1 MSATAASA
9 PGAPNGSE
17 RSTTSRLA
25 RVPQRRFEPAVVLA
39 IVYREWRV
47 FRRVWFSTAFGS
59 IVEPIAFFIGFG
71 FGFGALI
78 SEVAGL
84 SYLEFMATGTI
95 AIGIMF
101 SAIFPGL
108 INSYSRRTE
117 RHLYDAQLAAPV
129 SVAEIVAG
137 ESLWNGLRVAVVA
150 TVTLGVAF
158 AFGVRMGPGVV
169 FVPVIAV
176 ISGFGLSATG
186 AAFAAKLRSWHGVDV
201 VVGGLIAPMFV
212 VAGTFF
218 PLDGLPRF
226 AELFGR
232 INPLHHCVEL
242 LRAAAFGSP
251 GLGQVAIHVAAILA
265 FNLIVWLL
273 AVRLVRRA
281 LID

>member
-1 MSATAASA
+1 MSATTTA
-9 PGAPNGSE
+9 PDRGGSLTVGV
-17 RSTTSRLA
+17 R
-25 RVPQRRFEPAVVLA
+25 QRRFEPGVVAA

-59 IVEPIAFFIGFG
+59 IVEPIVFFVGFG

-101 SAIFPGL
+101 SALFPGL
-108 INSYSRRTE
+108 INGYSRRTE
-117 RHLYDAQLAAPV
+117 RHLYDGQLAAPV
-129 SVAEIVAG
+129 TVAEIVAG
-137 ESLWNGLRVAVVA
+137 ESLWNGLRVSVVA
-150 TVTLGVAF
+150 MVTVGVAF

-169 FVPVIAV
+169 FIPLIAI
-176 ISGFGLSATG
+176 ISGFGLCATG
-186 AAFAAKLRSWHGVDV
+186 AAFAAKLRSWHGVDI

-232 INPLHHCVEL
+232 VNPLYHCVEL
-242 LRAAAFGSP
+242 LRAAAFGGY
-251 GLGQVAIHVAAILA
+251 GLWQVLGHLGAVLL
-265 FNLIVWLL
+265 FNLLAWLV
-273 AVRLVRRA
+273 AVRFVRQA

>member
-1 MSATAASA
+1 MTATA
-9 PGAPNGSE
+9 
-17 RSTTSRLA
+17 TS
-25 RVPQRRFEPAVVLA
+25 PAVRRERPFEVAVVGA
-39 IVYREWRV
+39 ILYREWRV

-59 IVEPIAFFIGFG
+59 LVEPIVFFIGFG
-71 FGFGALI
+71 FGLGALI

-101 SAIFPGL
+101 SAFFPGL
-108 INSYSRRTE
+108 INGYSRRTE
-117 RHLYDAQLAAPV
+117 RHLYDGQLAAPV
-129 SVAEIVAG
+129 TVAEIVAG

-150 TVTLGVAF
+150 MVTVVVAV

-169 FVPVIAV
+169 FIPLIAV
-176 ISGFGLSATG
+176 VSGFGLCATG
-186 AAFAAKLRSWHGVDV
+186 AAFAAKLRSWHGVDI

-218 PLDGLPRF
+218 PLDGLPAF
-226 AELFGR
+226 AQAFGR
-232 INPLHHCVEL
+232 VNPLYHCVEL
-242 LRAAAFGSP
+242 LRAAAFGGVGP
-251 GLGQVAIHVAAILA
+251 GQIAIHVAAIMV
-265 FNLIVWLL
+265 FNLLAWLV